1 LSFFHDHEARISQK
15 KIGELNSMVTGTPG
29 AELTPGV
36 PAMSRTQQTL
46 LFPTLVRRFKQDRR
60 LSVLEIGPALPET
73 VAFFSQFRC
82 RLHFAAMYTD
92 PVLQLQTGEHTE
104 DELAEHISQSFG
116 FRKETRFDLC
126 LFWDF
131 LNYLDDKALRAF
143 NTALRPYLHQS
154 TRAHAFT
161 VRTLNT
167 RFPNQQYGIEQ
178 AHMFSIRPRSGKQA
192 HTSPHTQAIL
202 VNLLSSFDIDQ
213 GMLLPDGRLEIL
225 MTACLQ
231 EQAAGTNTGPK

>member
-1 LSFFHDHEARISQK
+1 MSGNQ
-15 KIGELNSMVTGTPG
+15 
-29 AELTPGV
+29 GV
-36 PAMSRTQQTL
+36 SYPPDEPNRRQTQQSL
-46 LFPTLVRRFKQDRR
+46 LFPSLVKRFVPDRR
-60 LSVLEIGPALPET
+60 LSILEIGPALPET
-73 VAFFSQFRC
+73 IEFFSQYKC

-92 PVLQLQTGEHTE
+92 PVLEMQLGESTE
-104 DELAEHISQSFG
+104 AELAYHFKQSFG
-116 FRKETRFDLC
+116 FPRGTRFDLC

-143 NTALRPYLHQS
+143 DTAIQPYLHQT

-167 RFPNQQYGIEQ
+167 RFSNQQYGIEQ
-178 AHMFSIRPRSGKQA
+178 AHMFSIRPRPGKQA
-192 HTSPHTQAIL
+192 LTTPHTQAIL

-225 MTACLQ
+225 MTASPQ
-231 EQAAGTNTGPK
+231 SGR

>member
-1 LSFFHDHEARISQK
+1 MITSTA
-15 KIGELNSMVTGTPG
+15 GVG
-29 AELTPGV
+29 LTPAECPV
-36 PAMSRTQQTL
+36 ARNQQSL
-46 LFPTLVRRFKQDRR
+46 LFPSLVKRINPDLR

-73 VAFFSQFRC
+73 IEFFSQYKC

-92 PVLQLQTGEHTE
+92 PVLQKQSGEYTE
-104 DELAEHISQSFG
+104 DELAEQISQSLDFPKG
-116 FRKETRFDLC
+116 TRFDLC

-143 NTALRPYLHQS
+143 NTAIRPFLHKS

-167 RFPNQQYGIEQ
+167 SFSNQQYGIEQ
-178 AHMFSIRPRSGKQA
+178 AHMFSIRPRMGKQA
-192 HTSPHTQAIL
+192 RTTPHTQAIL

-213 GMLLPDGRLEIL
+213 GMLLPDGRLEVL
-225 MTACLQ
+225 MTASL
-231 EQAAGTNTGPK
+231 

>member
-1 LSFFHDHEARISQK
+1 
-15 KIGELNSMVTGTPG
+15 LNSLFTGTAG
-29 AELTPGV
+29 AVPTPAV
-36 PAMSRTQQTL
+36 QAMSRTQQTL
-46 LFPTLVRRFKQDRR
+46 LFPTLFKRIKLDRR

-73 VAFFSQFRC
+73 IEFFSQFRC

-92 PVLQLQTGEHTE
+92 PVLEMQSGEYTE
-104 DELAEHISQSFG
+104 ADLAEHIERSFG
-116 FRKETRFDLC
+116 FPKDTRFDLC

-143 NTALRPYLHQS
+143 NTALRPYLYKS

-167 RFPNQQYGIEQ
+167 KFANQLYGIEQ

-192 HTSPHTQAIL
+192 RTTPHTQAIL
-202 VNLLSSFDIDQ
+202 VNLLSNFDIDQ
-213 GMLLPDGRLEIL
+213 GMLLPDGRLEVL
-225 MTACLQ
+225 MTASL
-231 EQAAGTNTGPK
+231 